1 MWRRK
6 PERGMDLQRHP
17 HPPHEAPVPRGH
29 LGQRVALAWPERTEA
44 KKRWRKSLRR
54 GTWDLAL
61 SSLLALEVFF
71 LPGFVFL
78 PLSPYHLPRVGVQR
92 KNHQAKPLPAPRPT
106 STSPHC
112 KTYSE
117 ASEIILDPAKWSPSY
132 SLTAKSARRPPQLAR
147 WQFFLLGQKWDAT
160 SQLRHLAGPA
170 LPRSLA
176 CWALLLPG
184 LLSARRCPS
193 AIALDR
199 VFRNIW
205 DLNKENIEAPRLSS
219 AQKINSLHSY
229 TL

>member
-17 HPPHEAPVPRGH
+17 YPPRKAPVLRGR
-29 LGQRVALAWPERTEA
+29 LGQRIALAWPERTEA
-44 KKRWRKSLRR
+44 KKRWRESLRR
-54 GTWDLAL
+54 GTRDLAL

-92 KNHQAKPLPAPRPT
+92 KNHQAKPLPTPRPT

-132 SLTAKSARRPPQLAR
+132 PLTAKSARRPPQLVAILSTR
-147 WQFFLLGQKWDAT
+147 TKMGCHKPAQTLGWTSAASQPCLLGSA
-160 SQLRHLAGPA
+160 S
-170 LPRSLA
+170 PRVAFS
-176 CWALLLPG
+176 
-184 LLSARRCPS
+184 
-193 AIALDR
+193 
-199 VFRNIW
+199 
-205 DLNKENIEAPRLSS
+205 
-219 AQKINSLHSY
+219 
-229 TL
+229 